1 MENTSLWER
10 RKVMVKR
17 KMKTTLLITIMLL
30 SMTIGTS
37 VQAAGCSDY
46 KLSAK
51 GTAQCTNKLC
61 PGGLKRKERQDLYK
75 QTCVRAD
82 GSIYYNQD
90 YRTVYVSCSC
100 L

>member
-51 GTAQCTNKLC
+51 CTNKLC

-82 GSIYYNQD
+82 GSIYYNKD

>member
-51 GTAQCTNKLC
+51 GTAQCTK
-61 PGGLKRKERQDLYK
+61 GKM
-75 QTCVRAD
+75 
-82 GSIYYNQD
+82 
-90 YRTVYVSCSC
+90 YV
-100 L
+100 

>member
-51 GTAQCTNKLC
+51 GTAQC
-61 PGGLKRKERQDLYK
+61 
-75 QTCVRAD
+75 
-82 GSIYYNQD
+82 
-90 YRTVYVSCSC
+90 
-100 L
+100 

>member
-1 MENTSLWER
+1 
-10 RKVMVKR
+10 MVKR

-37 VQAAGCSDY
+37 VQAADY

-82 GSIYYNQD
+82 GSIYYNKD